1 MVRKQNQIFNQIS
14 KNIEKGIKEGL
25 YRADVNV
32 ELVAG
37 LYVRNLVDMHNKD
50 YCFVENI
57 TFDQVFEAMFE
68 NHIRAISTPEGT
80 AYFQKRKSEI
90 THLNKNIS

>member
-1 MVRKQNQIFNQIS
+1 MQKKQAHIFEQIS
-14 KNIEKGIKEGL
+14 NNITQGITEGL
-25 YRADVNV
+25 YRDNLNI

-57 TFDQVFEAMFE
+57 TFDQIFEAMFE
-68 NHIRAISTPEGT
+68 NHIRAISTSEGIK
-80 AYFQKRKSEI
+80 YFEKRKSEL
-90 THLNKNIS
+90 TQLNKNNN